1 MDQDRLQPRALTPI
15 IQGGMGVAIS
25 DWRLARSVA
34 EEGYTGIV
42 SGTGVALV
50 FIARLQRGDPGGHVR
65 RSLAR
70 FPDPSI
76 TEMVLERYFVE
87 GGIGEGER
95 HRRPLMWSLKPKHEL
110 VALTVVANFVEV
122 DLARSNVDGPVP
134 GPVGINLLEKIQLP
148 HMASLYGAML
158 AGVDVVI
165 MGAGMPT
172 QIPGILDRL
181 ATHQPVRYRLD
192 VVGPAREDGADD
204 ELLFDP
210 SISFPELVAHGPLKR
225 PAFLPIISS
234 NILATAM
241 VKRASGPVQGFVVEA
256 PTAGGHNAPPRG
268 KMQLDERGEPIY
280 GKRDVVDLERLQD
293 IGLPFWMAGGY
304 GRKGGL
310 AAARALG
317 AAGIQVG
324 TAFAFCTQ
332 SGMATDVRR
341 QVLHQALDG
350 AVRVRTAPAVS
361 PTGYPFKVVEA
372 DGSLSDMGVYAKRQR
387 VCDLGF
393 LRTLYR
399 TPKGSVGFRCP
410 AEPAKAFLAKGG
422 TEEEMEGRVCLCNAL
437 EATAGFAQLRAEGE
451 REPPV
456 VTAGDA
462 LADLSE
468 LVPAD
473 TEDGEYSA
481 ADVIAWLLEDVQE

>member
-1 MDQDRLQPRALTPI
+1 MDQDSLQVQAIPSI

-34 EEGYTGIV
+34 QRGYLGVV
-42 SGTGVALV
+42 SGTGVALPLMG
-50 FIARLQRGDPGGHVR
+50 RLQQGDPGGHVR

-70 FPDPSI
+70 FPDPAVAEAI
-76 TEMVLERYFVE
+76 RERYFVE
-87 GGIGEGER
+87 GGIPDGTR
-95 HRRPLMWSLKPKHEL
+95 RRRPVMWSLTPKQEL
-110 VALTVVANFVEV
+110 IELTVVANFVEV
-122 DLARSNVDGPVP
+122 DLARSAADGPVP

-192 VVGPAREDGADD
+192 VAGPAREDGEDD
-204 ELLFDP
+204 ELHFDP
-210 SISFPELVAHGPLKR
+210 AVSFSQLVTAGSLKR

-241 VKRASGPVQGFVVEA
+241 VKRASGPVQGFVVEK
-256 PTAGGHNAPPRG
+256 PSAGGHNAPPRG

-280 GKRDVVDLERLQD
+280 GKRDVVDLEKLRE
-293 IGLPFWMAGGY
+293 IGLPFWLAGGY
-304 GRKGGL
+304 GRRGGL
-310 AAARALG
+310 EAARAVG

-324 TAFAFCTQ
+324 TAFAFCTD
-332 SGMATDVRR
+332 SGMEPNVRQ

-350 AVRVRTAPAVS
+350 AVRVRTEPALS

-372 DGSLSDMGVYAKRQR
+372 DGSLSDLDVYNDRKR

-399 TPKGSVGFRCP
+399 NPKGGVGFRCP

-422 TEEEMEGRVCLCNAL
+422 EPADMEGRVCLCNAL
-437 EATAGFAQLRAEGE
+437 EATAGFAQARGDGK

-456 VTAGDA
+456 ITAGDA

-468 LVPAD
+468 LVPED
-473 TEDGEYSA
+473 TEDGAYSA
-481 ADVIAWLLEDVQE
+481 SDVIAWLLDGVQE